1 MLGPALRAF
10 DTPDQQEDRAIR
22 RDREMDEDSDR
33 PRAAPR
39 ETHQQ
44 TPQDKS
50 DGVRALRRGLAVL
63 RYINSV
69 GGAGVSAIAR
79 ALDIPRPTIY
89 RLLQTLEE
97 EGYVAF
103 SASSTQVRVTRLAA
117 SLGDGYAAHSRVC
130 QAAGP
135 VFGEYGPRLVWP
147 LDLTVYEN
155 AAMVVQ
161 ETTHTRSPLS
171 IDRGMIGYRLPM
183 LRTSAGRAYLA
194 FCRLE
199 ERAMIIDHVRRLD
212 DPEDRPFLDEG
223 WLSRVIEETRQR
235 GFAVRDGGEFRPK
248 TSSIALPVMIEDR
261 IQAVVSMIWI
271 RSALSLDEAIE
282 AHLATMQKI
291 VVAIA
296 RATACKAEQGTS
308 NDGLEDD

>member
-1 MLGPALRAF
+1 MSRKQAGESAA
-10 DTPDQQEDRAIR
+10 TQDR
-22 RDREMDEDSDR
+22 
-33 PRAAPR
+33 
-39 ETHQQ
+39 
-44 TPQDKS
+44 S

-69 GGAGVSAIAR
+69 GSTGAAAIAR
-79 ALDIPRPTIY
+79 ALDIPRPTVY

-97 EGYVAF
+97 DGYVAF

-135 VFGEYGPRLVWP
+135 IFGEYAPRLVWP

-155 AAMVVQ
+155 AAMVIH

-194 FCRLE
+194 FCRAE
-199 ERAMIIDHVRRLD
+199 ERAMIIDHLRRLD
-212 DPEDRPFLDEG
+212 DPEDRPFLDEA
-223 WLSRVIEETRQR
+223 WLARMVEETRQR
-235 GFAVRDGGEFRPK
+235 SIAVRDGGEFRPK
-248 TSSIALPVMIEDR
+248 TSSIAVPVMIGDR
-261 IQAVVSMIWI
+261 VEAVVSMIWI
-271 RSALSLDEAIE
+271 RSALSLSDALSAHSEAVQSIASAIVRE
-282 AHLATMQKI
+282 ACAQPT
-291 VVAIA
+291 
-296 RATACKAEQGTS
+296 
-308 NDGLEDD
+308 

>member
-1 MLGPALRAF
+1 
-10 DTPDQQEDRAIR
+10 
-22 RDREMDEDSDR
+22 MDEE
-33 PRAAPR
+33 RAASPDVVTR
-39 ETHQQ
+39 HDLTA
-44 TPQDKS
+44 PQDLATAQDKA

-69 GGAGVSAIAR
+69 GSTGAAAIAR
-79 ALDIPRPTIY
+79 ALDIPRPTVY

-97 EGYVAF
+97 EGFVSF
-103 SASSTQVRVTRLAA
+103 SASSAQVRVTRLAA

-194 FCRLE
+194 FCRPE
-199 ERAMIIDHVRRLD
+199 EQAMIVEHLRKLD
-212 DPEDRPFLDEG
+212 DPEDRPFIAE
-223 WLSRVIEETRQR
+223 SRLTRILAEARQR
-235 GFAVRDGGEFRPK
+235 GFGVRDGGEFRPK
-248 TSSIALPVMIEDR
+248 TSSIAVPIMIGAR
-261 IQAVVSMIWI
+261 IHAVVSMIWI
-271 RSALSLDEAIE
+271 RSALSLDEAIR
-282 AHLATMQKI
+282 AHGETLHQ
-291 VVAIA
+291 IA
-296 RATACKAEQGTS
+296 RTIRAATG
-308 NDGLEDD
+308 DGPAPGAPT